1 MNNSSEVYEAIDAA
15 TEALNHLYAAKDKM
29 KSAQRWGILDIM
41 GGGFISTLVKR
52 KKMQRAQIEA
62 EQAQI
67 AIANFKDQLD
77 DVFDLD
83 LKLDDFLS
91 FSDYFFEGLFFGDVV
106 VQGRINE
113 ALNKLT
119 RTIDIIERIKRQL
132 QDLLNG

>member
-1 MNNSSEVYEAIDAA
+1 MN
-15 TEALNHLYAAKDKM
+15 
-29 KSAQRWGILDIM
+29 SAQRWGILDIM
-41 GGGFISTLVKR
+41 CGGFISTLVKR
-52 KKMQRAQIEA
+52 KKMQGAQIEA

-91 FSDYFFEGLFFGDVV
+91 FSDYFFEGLFFGDMV